1 MENTAEIKVE
11 DSEDALVESIADAV
25 RRLGI
30 NVTPYLNAKG
40 ARVYKTTK
48 IIISKDG
55 GENRIRTSYFTL
67 SRGPRKSY
75 LSKRRIELLGAST
88 TI

>member
-1 MENTAEIKVE
+1 MENTVEIKVG
-11 DSEDALVESIADAV
+11 DSDDALVESIADAV

-48 IIISKDG
+48 VIMSKDG
-55 GENRIRTSYFTL
+55 GENKIRTSFFTL
-67 SRGPRKSY
+67 ARGPRKSY
-75 LSKRRIELLGAST
+75 LSKRRMELLGIPAA
-88 TI
+88 I